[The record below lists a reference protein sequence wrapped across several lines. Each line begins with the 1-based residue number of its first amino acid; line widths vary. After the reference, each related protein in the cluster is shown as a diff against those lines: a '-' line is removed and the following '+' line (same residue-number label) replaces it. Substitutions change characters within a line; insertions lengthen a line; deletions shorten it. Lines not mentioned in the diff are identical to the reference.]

1 MRGHEQTRNEPDE
14 QTLKE
19 DIDSERAHFD
29 QYYRR
34 SHDVARARGYRV
46 EEDEW
51 ERRAT
56 HPDSRPLDYW
66 EYAFHLLGDLRGKR
80 VLDFGCGGGW
90 ISRLLASAGAR
101 VAAFDVS
108 IEGCRLTREKLGAH
122 GWYSGSTAVMDGH
135 AIAFRDGSFDA
146 VFISGVLHHMN
157 INKVATELHRVLRE
171 GGRVVCYE
179 PLNYGPIMWA
189 LRQIW
194 LRLHG
199 LKEYETTEHEEQLK
213 EDDLIGFQRVFAK
226 SHIRKFNFI
235 AKTNRLRNR
244 FGPLALTLRWGDYLV
259 LSAFPFFRRFCT
271 CVVCRF
277 EK

>member
-1 MRGHEQTRNEPDE
+1 MGSHEQTH
-14 QTLKE
+14 KE

-29 QYYRR
+29 KYYHD
-34 SHDVARARGYRV
+34 SHLTAQARGYRV
-46 EEDEW
+46 DEAAW
-51 ERRAT
+51 EQRAT
-56 HPDSRPLDYW
+56 RPNSRPLDYW

-90 ISRLLASAGAR
+90 ISRLLAMAGAR

-108 IEGCRLTREKLGAH
+108 VEGCRLTREKLKAYGFP
-122 GWYSGSTAVMDGH
+122 SGSIAVMDGH
-135 AIAFRDGSFDA
+135 AIALRAASFDA

-157 INKVATELHRVLRE
+157 IDKVAGELHRVLRK

-179 PLNYGPIMWA
+179 PLDYGPIMWA
-189 LRQIW
+189 LRQLW

-199 LKEYETTEHEEQLK
+199 LREYETTEHEEQLK
-213 EDDLIGFQRVFAK
+213 EGDLVGFQRVFAK
-226 SHIRKFNFI
+226 SHLRKFNFI

-244 FGPLALTLRWGDYLV
+244 FGPLATTLRWIDYGL
-259 LSAFPFFRRFCT
+259 LSLFPFLRRFCT
-271 CVVCRF
+271 CIVCSF